1 MKRNRVVRN
10 LLSGI
15 ATVALLC
22 VPAVRVYA
30 QTPSSPNYQVPESSF
45 STGGD
50 VDVSSSNFQANASV
64 GELGVG
70 IADSF
75 SYSAQAGLITP
86 NEEFLE
92 LVVQTA
98 SVDLGTL
105 LSTTTAVGSGD
116 FYVRTYIN
124 GDYIVQTM
132 SPTMTSEA
140 GSTIDPIATAA
151 VPATNTNQ
159 FGINLVENTCPGSVS
174 VDTPC
179 GGTFG
184 ADPAPAPSTQ
194 FANGEAAT
202 GYDTDGFYQYNQ
214 NDVIAQ
220 SGSTGEAWGRTNFS
234 VSYMVNVN
242 STLPAG
248 QYEIDH
254 DLVLVSTF

>member
-1 MKRNRVVRN
+1 MKKNRVVRN
-10 LLSGI
+10 LLP
-15 ATVALLC
+15 VAFAAMLLF
-22 VPAVRVYA
+22 VPSVRTYA

-50 VDVSSSNFQANASV
+50 VDASSSGFRANASV

-92 LVVQTA
+92 LVVQTS

-105 LSTTTAVGSGD
+105 LSTTTAIGSGD

-124 GDYIVQTM
+124 GNYVVQTM

-140 GSTIDPIATAA
+140 GSTIDPVVTAA
-151 VPATNTNQ
+151 IPATNTNQ
-159 FGINLVENTCPGSVS
+159 FGINLVENTCPASVS
-174 VDTPC
+174 IDTPC
-179 GGTFG
+179 VGTFG
-184 ADPAPAPSTQ
+184 TNPAPAPSTQ

-220 SGSTGEAWGRTNFS
+220 SGSVGEAWGRTNFS

-248 QYEIDH
+248 QYEMNH
-254 DLVLVSTF
+254 DLVLISTF